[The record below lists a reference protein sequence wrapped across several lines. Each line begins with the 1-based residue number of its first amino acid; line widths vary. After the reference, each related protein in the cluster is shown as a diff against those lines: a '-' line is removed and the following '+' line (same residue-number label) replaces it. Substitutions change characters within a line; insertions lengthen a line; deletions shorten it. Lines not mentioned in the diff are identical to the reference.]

1 MGCGCS
7 GGDEGADKQVWRLLG
22 VEADDE
28 RVTKAEKDRRQFV
41 RESELKFPLV
51 EKPDE
56 EEEEE
61 ATVNEDDW

>member
-1 MGCGCS
+1 M
-7 GGDEGADKQVWRLLG
+7 G

-28 RVTKAEKDRRQFV
+28 RVTKAEKDRQQFV

-51 EKPDE
+51 EKLDE

-61 ATVNEDDW
+61 ATVSEDDW